1 MVTKKEEEFLTPA
14 STINELAF
22 NRMCSVLDLAE
33 DERRLARMAIS
44 TYETAKQRH
53 DGQH

>member
-1 MVTKKEEEFLTPA
+1 MVTKQDEGFLTPA
-14 STINELAF
+14 STITEAAF
-22 NRMCSVLDLAE
+22 ARMCGVLDLSE

-53 DGQH
+53 DGKH